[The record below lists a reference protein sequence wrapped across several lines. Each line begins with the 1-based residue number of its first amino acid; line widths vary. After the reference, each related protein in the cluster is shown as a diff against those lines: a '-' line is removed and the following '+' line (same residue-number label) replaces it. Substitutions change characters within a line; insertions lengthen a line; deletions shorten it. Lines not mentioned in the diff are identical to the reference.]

1 MLILGYCPK
10 CGYVFS
16 GDEEVDVNNFND
28 YGVLRECYGTPFCY
42 YYLCVLQSFL
52 RLSPTAARTDLLRT
66 TNRLFVDNLRDCSLI
81 PGVEHTML
89 IRRPTDHCAL

>member
-28 YGVLRECYGTPFCY
+28 YGVLRECYGTPLCY
-42 YYLCVLQSFL
+42 YYLCVLQSFFAPIPNGGVY
-52 RLSPTAARTDLLRT
+52 RPTA
-66 TNRLFVDNLRDCSLI
+66 NNEQV
-81 PGVEHTML
+81 
-89 IRRPTDHCAL
+89 IR

>member
-28 YGVLRECYGTPFCY
+28 YGVLRGCYGTPFCY
-42 YYLCVLQSFL
+42 YYLCVLQSFCAYPQ
-52 RLSPTAARTDLLRT
+52 RRRVPTYCEQRTGY
-66 TNRLFVDNLRDCSLI
+66 SLI
-81 PGVEHTML
+81 
-89 IRRPTDHCAL
+89 I

>member
-28 YGVLRECYGTPFCY
+28 SRFDRFLSGKELR
-42 YYLCVLQSFL
+42 
-52 RLSPTAARTDLLRT
+52 RMARVKVT
-66 TNRLFVDNLRDCSLI
+66 TK
-81 PGVEHTML
+81 
-89 IRRPTDHCAL
+89 IRVTTKTQVKVRVRQH